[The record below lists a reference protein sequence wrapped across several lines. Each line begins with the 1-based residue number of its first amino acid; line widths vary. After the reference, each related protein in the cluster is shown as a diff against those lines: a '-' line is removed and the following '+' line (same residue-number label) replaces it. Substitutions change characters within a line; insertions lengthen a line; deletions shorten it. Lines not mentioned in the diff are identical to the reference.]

1 MGKHSY
7 KYKLNCHHRRQAQ
20 KARREHDKTPVGK
33 AELEAKRDAK
43 RRRASANG
51 LQVSENLAIAIGE
64 LQHAIDDVGHAIDDT
79 GSEVGCTVD
88 EDFFTYTKPAAEDLR
103 KPTTKP
109 AAEDCPTPATKP
121 ARKPTTNPTAED
133 CCKPTTKPTAEE
145 QPEEAQEAAPTT
157 PRAQEAACDWIDSE
171 LPRLSPLPSAPP
183 SVCHIFN
190 TLSPRV
196 QPCSGGGDGGVGGM
210 TSVQREASFVQ
221 SCGYFGVG
229 GRMPSSPSY
238 TTGSPEVKKTSSLVH
253 DVDAGTSSMHQVYSP
268 DPFNVGNIGGEGR
281 AGKIGRLARRGPK
294 FDCLAFVDASV
305 AQEKAPTVDGKR
317 DRKKTDVLTYQ
328 PSHIPKRT
336 LRESPSK

>member
-7 KYKLNCHHRRQAQ
+7 KYKLNGHHRRQAQ

-43 RRRASANG
+43 RRRAS
-51 LQVSENLAIAIGE
+51 VSENLAIAIGE

-88 EDFFTYTKPAAEDLR
+88 EDFFTYTKPAAEDRR

-109 AAEDCPTPATKP
+109 AAEDCPTPAMKP
-121 ARKPTTNPTAED
+121 ARKPTTKPAAED
-133 CCKPTTKPTAEE
+133 CRKPTTKPAAEE

-221 SCGYFGVG
+221 SCGFGVG
-229 GRMPSSPSY
+229 GRMPSSLSY

-268 DPFNVGNIGGEGR
+268 DPFNVGNIGGEGG

-294 FDCLAFVDASV
+294 FDCLSFVDAGV

-336 LRESPSK
+336 LRELPSK